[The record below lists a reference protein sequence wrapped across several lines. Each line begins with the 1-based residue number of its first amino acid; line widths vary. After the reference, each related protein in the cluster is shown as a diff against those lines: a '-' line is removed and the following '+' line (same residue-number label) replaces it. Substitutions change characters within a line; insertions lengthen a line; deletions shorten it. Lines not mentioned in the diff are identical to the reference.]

1 MVEEMENDGN
11 DEFYEG
17 IAQVADFVHDRLGN
31 VEEPTG
37 LNNTVEEY
45 VEDEDESKE

>member
-1 MVEEMENDGN
+1 MAENRQKDN
-11 DEFYEG
+11 EDEFYED
-17 IAQVADFVHDRLGN
+17 IAEAADFVHDRLGN

-45 VEDEDESKE
+45 VKDDEGKG